1 MANQF
6 FRFKQFT
13 VHQQLAAM
21 KVCTD
26 SCILGACAAMQLQ
39 ALSTPVKNIL
49 DIGTGTGLLSLMLA
63 QKTTANITAIDLDKD
78 AITQAGENFSQS
90 PWHNKIEL
98 IETSLQDYFP
108 ATQFDCIISNPPFY
122 ENDLLSPHVS
132 KNKAKHDTGLT
143 LDELSGGIK
152 RLLAPGGFA
161 FILLPWQRYELM
173 KTVVTSDG
181 LFMSKA
187 LHIRQTP
194 AHDFFRAIIVL
205 KREPVSKADIT
216 ELTIHDTAS
225 AGNNRDYTNDFI
237 DLLKDYY
244 EKL

>member
-26 SCILGACAAMQLQ
+26 SCILGAYAAMQLQ
-39 ALSTPVKNIL
+39 DASSLIKNVL

-63 QKTTANITAIDLDKD
+63 QKTTANITAIDIDKD
-78 AITQAGENFSQS
+78 AITQAKQNFSQS
-90 PWHNKIEL
+90 PWHKKL
-98 IETSLQDYFP
+98 KWIETRLQDYFS

-122 ENDLLSPHVS
+122 ENDLQSPDAE

-143 LDELSGGIK
+143 LGELSSGITRLLSPGGI
-152 RLLAPGGFA
+152 A
-161 FILLPWQRYELM
+161 FILLPWQRYETM
-173 KTVVTSDG
+173 KSIVKTDD
-181 LFMSKA
+181 LFILKS

-194 AHDFFRAIIVL
+194 AHDFFRTIIVL
-205 KREPVSKADIT
+205 KKEPVP
-216 ELTIHDTAS
+216 ELSSSELIIHDAER
-225 AGNNRDYTNDFI
+225 NYTKAFI
-237 DLLKDYY
+237 ELMKDYY